1 MALEFRFAQ
10 MGGMPSA
17 AREGGGPVAGVSNMV
32 FLKTHEDMADTMR
45 LILESTGE
53 GIFGLDQHG
62 RCTFVNRAAAR
73 MFGGEPADLVGQD
86 LHALVH
92 HSHADGSPYPEV
104 DCPVHRTLQEG
115 MGLRVTDEVYWRRDG
130 TSFPVEYS
138 TFPILDKGVNKGA
151 VVAFADVTERRRMEN
166 ELREANQR
174 QRAWISDLERRNQEA
189 NLLNELGDLL
199 QSCYSPEEA
208 QAAIAQ
214 YVEKLFP
221 TESGAL
227 CMLNDRG
234 LVEAIAGWGMHSDS
248 EQIFGTEDC
257 WALRRGQIHVV
268 PDPKQGLRCEHCGPD
283 PKGPYLCVPMMARGA
298 AVGILHVMVAPDAP
312 MGRSVDS
319 IQPLA
324 RTVAEHV
331 ALAMSN
337 FNLRQTLRIQSI
349 RDPLTGLFNRR
360 YMEETINREIPRAT
374 RYQRPLGIILFDIDH
389 FKEYND
395 TFGHPAGDTVLST
408 LGEFVRAH
416 IRSEDIACRY
426 GGEEIVLILPDA
438 PQEVTVARAEV
449 LRSGVQGL
457 RLEHRGRELGELAI
471 SVGVAVFPRHG
482 VTGEALLRSADEAL
496 YRAKETGRNRVELA
510 AIEE

>member
-1 MALEFRFAQ
+1 
-10 MGGMPSA
+10 
-17 AREGGGPVAGVSNMV
+17 MV

-53 GIFGLDQHG
+53 GIFGIDPHG

-73 MFGGEPADLVGQD
+73 MFGEEPADLIGKD
-86 LHALVH
+86 LHELFH
-92 HSHADGSPYPEV
+92 HSRPDGSAYPEEE
-104 DCPVHRTLQEG
+104 CPVRRTVAEG
-115 MGLRVTDEVYWRRDG
+115 VGARIEDEVFWRADG

-138 TFPILDKGVNKGA
+138 SFPILDKGVNKGA
-151 VVAFADVTERRRMEN
+151 VVAFADVSDRRRMED
-166 ELREANQR
+166 ELRAANER

-189 NLLNELGDLL
+189 NLLNEMGDVL
-199 QSCYSPEEA
+199 QACFAPEEA

-221 TESGAL
+221 GESGSL
-227 CMLNDRG
+227 CMVNDRN
-234 LVEAIAGWGMHSDS
+234 LVEAIATWGSGPAG
-248 EQIFGTEDC
+248 EEIFGLEDC

-268 PDPKQGLRCEHCGPD
+268 RDPSHGLRCEHLAEGTTT
-283 PKGPYLCVPMMARGA
+283 PYLCVPMMARGT
-298 AVGILHVMVAPDAP
+298 AVGVLHVRASAEPPLD
-312 MGRSVDS
+312 RSVDS
-319 IQPLA
+319 MQPLA

-331 ALAMSN
+331 GLAMAN

-374 RYQRPLGIILFDIDH
+374 RYARPLGIILFDIDH
-389 FKEYND
+389 FKDFND
-395 TFGHPAGDTVLST
+395 QFGHAAGDTVLSS

-416 IRSEDIACRY
+416 VRSEDIACRY

-438 PQEVTVARAEV
+438 PLEVTLARAEM
-449 LRSGVQGL
+449 LRSGVAGL
-457 RLEHRGRELGELAI
+457 HLEHRGRPLGELAI

-482 VTGEALLRSADEAL
+482 VTGEALLRAADQAL
-496 YRAKETGRNRVELA
+496 YRAKDGGRNRVELA
-510 AIEE
+510 AAEE